1 MADTQHGTIYAIK
14 VDGRTLTTE
23 DPKLT
28 GRQVRSLAGA
38 APASD
43 FILIMIADGAA
54 QSVGLDR
61 SVHLDEIASPV
72 VFRLFRSDRTFSFT
86 VNERGFEWG
95 DAVIDAD
102 EIRQVARVPDDHDL
116 ILDSDG
122 DRIIGDDDAV
132 RLKGDGV
139 ERIVS
144 RPMANQTIT
153 IIVNTRPKTIS
164 ARRLTFTDLVALAFE
179 TPPSGE
185 NVCFTVSY
193 RKGPKRR
200 SEGSLLEGDSIR
212 IKEGMVFNVSATD
225 KS

>member
-1 MADTQHGTIYAIK
+1 MADTHHGTIYTVK
-14 VDGRTLTTE
+14 VDGDTITTE

-28 GRQVRSLAGA
+28 GRQVRNLAGA
-38 APASD
+38 SPASD
-43 FILIMIADGAA
+43 YILIMIADSAA

-72 VFRLFRSDRTFSFT
+72 VFRLFQSDRTYTFT
-86 VNERGFEWG
+86 ANERGFEWG
-95 DAVIDAD
+95 DAAIDAD
-102 EIRQVARVPDDHDL
+102 EIRSIAGIPDDHDL

-122 DRIIGDDDAV
+122 DRIIGDDEVV
-132 RLKGDGV
+132 RLKGEGV
-139 ERIVS
+139 ERILS
-144 RPMANQTIT
+144 RPAAHQSIT

-164 ARRLTFTDLVALAFE
+164 VRRLTFADLIALAFE

-185 NVCFTVSY
+185 NVSFTVSY

-200 SEGSLLEGDSIR
+200 PEGSLLEGDGIR